1 MATPAASKASDD
13 LASKCPIKSTGKDS
27 TPYLR
32 SLCPVAPKSEA
43 PALES
48 PPSSVPSKSSSDAS
62 SNGNGGQV
70 YNVYSQPIDP
80 KNQMPVH
87 ANNLPSSNQSSKL
100 STERESSTIPK
111 GGTDTGTWTYPS
123 PQMFWNSINRK
134 QKVDTTTEADIP
146 AVVAIHNNMNE
157 TTWKKV
163 VEWEELQGHKDPKLE
178 KFIGR
183 PMDLSPKARFKSM
196 LMGHPLPFDRHDWT
210 VLRPD
215 GERVRYVI
223 DYYYDESLASTAP
236 NSGMVSKHDHGK
248 IECIMV
254 DVRPAADSLSTTYAR
269 AVKMPMAIRAGETKF
284 KPLPMYPSE
293 EMKKQKG
300 ESERTWDSIIGKKAT
315 PAVVGE
321 EERIRIKKSLEK
333 IKTDCKSLQKAMDN
347 CSSDNECAKASLALT
362 MCMARIGCPL
372 QHGAFRAVLDKGE
385 DDKVDKALE
394 VVVECVGNLEAK
406 ANG

>member
-1 MATPAASKASDD
+1 
-13 LASKCPIKSTGKDS
+13 
-27 TPYLR
+27 
-32 SLCPVAPKSEA
+32 
-43 PALES
+43 
-48 PPSSVPSKSSSDAS
+48 
-62 SNGNGGQV
+62 
-70 YNVYSQPIDP
+70 VYSQPIDP

-406 ANG
+406 ANGANGE